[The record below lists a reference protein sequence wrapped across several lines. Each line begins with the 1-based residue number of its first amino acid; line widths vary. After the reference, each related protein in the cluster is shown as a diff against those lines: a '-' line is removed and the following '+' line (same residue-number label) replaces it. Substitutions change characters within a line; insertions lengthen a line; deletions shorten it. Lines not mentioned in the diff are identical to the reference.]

1 MFVIFVAISMYS
13 SYHGASQL
21 LIKQSLEQN
30 RVYAEKLAQM
40 VNLYLDESLQTLEFS
55 ASNIADRMNDEEALI
70 REVNHLYN
78 IGNRF
83 NSVIIANKD
92 GLILAGAPAEFELQG
107 QTIASEQGLQ
117 LIKNQE
123 PNISNPYMAA
133 TGKNLIAISF
143 PIFSNNGEYRG
154 LINGTIYINESNYFH
169 SLLDKHFYQDGS
181 YVYVVDSDGRVIYH
195 QNEDRININASENE
209 AVQYLLKGESGVQS
223 VTNIFGIEMLAA
235 FKKVDIANWGIVA
248 QTPKKIALESVSDQ
262 VMNMLFIQLP
272 LLILSVVIAIVAAGR
287 IAKPLQSLAEISE
300 ESIEESKL
308 GKLRKLKVWYYEAS
322 QLKNALIHSFSF
334 LHSQVNFFM
343 DKSMIDPLTGLTNRR
358 TMDDVLQHT
367 ISSRQS
373 IAIIMLD
380 IDFFKKV
387 NDTYGHAVGDEVL
400 KYFAN
405 EMKQITEEQGICCR
419 YGVKNL

>member
-195 QNEDRININASENE
+195 QNEDRINING
-209 AVQYLLKGESGVQS
+209 AV
-223 VTNIFGIEMLAA
+223 
-235 FKKVDIANWGIVA
+235 
-248 QTPKKIALESVSDQ
+248 
-262 VMNMLFIQLP
+262 
-272 LLILSVVIAIVAAGR
+272 
-287 IAKPLQSLAEISE
+287 
-300 ESIEESKL
+300 
-308 GKLRKLKVWYYEAS
+308 
-322 QLKNALIHSFSF
+322 
-334 LHSQVNFFM
+334 
-343 DKSMIDPLTGLTNRR
+343 
-358 TMDDVLQHT
+358 
-367 ISSRQS
+367 
-373 IAIIMLD
+373 
-380 IDFFKKV
+380 
-387 NDTYGHAVGDEVL
+387 
-400 KYFAN
+400 
-405 EMKQITEEQGICCR
+405 
-419 YGVKNL
+419 